1 MGRKHI
7 ARVLGVLLALPVC
20 AFALGLGDVRLN
32 SALNAPLDAEIE
44 LLNTS
49 PEELGSLKATLASRE
64 TFARYGLEWPSFLST
79 VTLTR
84 ARNAAGKDVLRLR
97 STESITEPFLTLLV
111 DVNWGRGRLVRE
123 YTVLLDPPV
132 FAPANGSPAA
142 AETPAV
148 AAASSRSGT
157 VDRPAASST
166 PAAPGSAGDYRV
178 APGDTLSGIARRL
191 KGGFSGSTEQLMVG
205 LYRTN
210 PQAFAGNM
218 NELLRGSI
226 LRMPDAGSV
235 EATASTAAS
244 AAIQR
249 DYSAWRG
256 RAGSGT
262 SGAGRLRLVAPG
274 SNNSDSGTGNGA
286 AADAAALRERVGKLE
301 AELSESKRLLALRDN
316 ELADLQ
322 KRLASARPGSTPPA
336 AANPPA
342 AAPPAVSPPVASAE
356 TPAVTPPSTDSTPAA
371 ATPVEPTPAVP
382 ARPRRQV
389 ATAPAVESPS
399 ILDSVIDTLKS
410 FWFVPVGVLALLGGM
425 IGLRR
430 WRESRDQVP
439 FGEIAGSD
447 TDVAPGDALSRP
459 PLAAD
464 SVSDTSRLRRPNIG
478 GEPSSG
484 LVVEESGEH
493 PQPDRARS
501 AAPAQQASGLDTL
514 SGETAINLDQ
524 SDPMAEA
531 DFHMAYGLYDQAAD
545 LVKLASSREPERRD
559 LKLKLVE
566 VYFVWGNK
574 DEFLRV
580 ARDLHGSNDPALAAD
595 WDKIVIMGRQIAPED
610 SLFSRANSPMSTSP
624 VEVDLDL
631 AGGTARLDFD
641 VLGDSK
647 LSAPGATE
655 SVDFDLHPTPADV
668 EPTIEQAVKLTGMAL
683 ADHAS
688 GNTTQQMG
696 PSFAPSS
703 LDADFG
709 ADLGEAPTVE
719 QPQLQPSS
727 ATVRQKLD
735 AALKHVSDDQTAELA
750 LDDLGLD
757 LSGIEGLDT
766 VEVPSSADTPT
777 MVAGLDPASRTM
789 LEEAAF
795 RSEALSADNAA
806 TAEMR
811 SIESS
816 RVDLPVLDIE
826 ATGTYS
832 NGAATLAATTLSAGE
847 TTALLDTQQLR
858 TPHFDLHDHVA
869 NTGVHAP
876 ADMLAGGDL
885 SLPDLEPVTLSE
897 VGTKLDL
904 ARAYMDMG
912 DPDGARSIL
921 KEVMHEGSVNQKQEA
936 QRLLESLPG

>member
-1 MGRKHI
+1 M
-7 ARVLGVLLALPVC
+7 
-20 AFALGLGDVRLN
+20 
-32 SALNAPLDAEIE
+32 
-44 LLNTS
+44 
-49 PEELGSLKATLASRE
+49 
-64 TFARYGLEWPSFLST
+64 
-79 VTLTR
+79 
-84 ARNAAGKDVLRLR
+84 
-97 STESITEPFLTLLV
+97 
-111 DVNWGRGRLVRE
+111 
-123 YTVLLDPPV
+123 
-132 FAPANGSPAA
+132 
-142 AETPAV
+142 
-148 AAASSRSGT
+148 
-157 VDRPAASST
+157 
-166 PAAPGSAGDYRV
+166 
-178 APGDTLSGIARRL
+178 
-191 KGGFSGSTEQLMVG
+191 
-205 LYRTN
+205 
-210 PQAFAGNM
+210 
-218 NELLRGSI
+218 
-226 LRMPDAGSV
+226 
-235 EATASTAAS
+235 
-244 AAIQR
+244 
-249 DYSAWRG
+249 
-256 RAGSGT
+256 
-262 SGAGRLRLVAPG
+262 
-274 SNNSDSGTGNGA
+274 
-286 AADAAALRERVGKLE
+286 
-301 AELSESKRLLALRDN
+301 
-316 ELADLQ
+316 
-322 KRLASARPGSTPPA
+322 
-336 AANPPA
+336 
-342 AAPPAVSPPVASAE
+342 
-356 TPAVTPPSTDSTPAA
+356 
-371 ATPVEPTPAVP
+371 
-382 ARPRRQV
+382 
-389 ATAPAVESPS
+389 ESPS
-399 ILDSVIDTLKS
+399 ILDSIVDTLKS
-410 FWFVPVGVLALLGGM
+410 FWYVPVGILALLGGM

-439 FGEIAGSD
+439 FGEIAAGD
-447 TDVAPGDALSRP
+447 ATDVSSGDALSQP
-459 PLAAD
+459 PAAAD
-464 SVSDTSRLRRPNIG
+464 RNSDTSRLRRPNIG
-478 GEPSSG
+478 GEQSSG
-484 LVVEESGEH
+484 LLVEESGEH
-493 PQPDRARS
+493 AQPDRARAS
-501 AAPAQQASGLDTL
+501 APAQAASGLDTL

-580 ARDLHGSNDPALAAD
+580 ARDLHASNDPALAAD

-610 SLFSRANSPMSTSP
+610 TLFSRANSPMSTSP
-624 VEVDLDL
+624 AEVDLDL

-647 LSAPGATE
+647 LSAPGASE
-655 SVDFDLHPTPADV
+655 SVDFDLHSTPTDV
-668 EPTIEQAVKLTGMAL
+668 EPTVEQAVKLPGMSL
-683 ADHAS
+683 ADQDS

-696 PSFAPSS
+696 PSFAPAAF
-703 LDADFG
+703 DVDFG

-766 VEVPSSADTPT
+766 MEVPSSPETPT

-789 LEEAAF
+789 LEEAALQ
-795 RSEALSADNAA
+795 SEALSGDTAA

-811 SIESS
+811 GVEAS

-826 ATGTYS
+826 ATGTYT
-832 NGAATLAATTLSAGE
+832 NGAATLAATTLSAGD
-847 TTALLDTQQLR
+847 TAAPLDTQQLH
-858 TPHFDLHDHVA
+858 TPHFDLHDDA
-869 NTGVHAP
+869 PSPGAHAP